1 MHPIFVEDVF
11 FSNRNFLNV
20 DIRLLL
26 SKSVQ
31 LLQLNFIDYTCQFYH
46 LLTADKFLVDFSENT
61 LPVWWTR
68 DGIDVGPEE
77 HDEEFSACWNMWTDY
92 GGPPPH
98 E

>member
-31 LLQLNFIDYTCQFYH
+31 LLQLNFIDCTCQFYH

-61 LPVWWTR
+61 LPV
-68 DGIDVGPEE
+68 
-77 HDEEFSACWNMWTDY
+77 
-92 GGPPPH
+92 
-98 E
+98 